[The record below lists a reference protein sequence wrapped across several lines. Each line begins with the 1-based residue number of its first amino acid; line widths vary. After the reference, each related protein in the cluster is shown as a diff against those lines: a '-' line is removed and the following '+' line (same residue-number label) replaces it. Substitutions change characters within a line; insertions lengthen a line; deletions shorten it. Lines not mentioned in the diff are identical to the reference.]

1 MFVSNDFLIMQFIF
15 HVMELLTKNKKF
27 VFIVLSATLGTMM
40 VWSTSTLPV
49 QSAVME
55 FDKTNFHTPLKID
68 NKYFPLEPGTTM
80 IYNGTSEDGESIRN
94 VFVVTNETKVI
105 LGMDTRIVHDDAY
118 VKGEHEEKTD
128 DWFAQDDEG
137 NVWYMGEYTTDLTNG
152 DSHEGSWEAGKNGAM
167 PGIVMEAQPKVGDKY
182 DQEVA
187 KDVAEDKATVLNANE
202 TVCVPY
208 GCFSE
213 VIKTEDI
220 NPLEPDIVE
229 NKYYAQNIGEI
240 KAEMVK
246 GGSEVET
253 LVQIKNTG
261 LNNTDSLLEKDTPS
275 TVSQRH

>member
-1 MFVSNDFLIMQFIF
+1 MQFTF
-15 HVMELLTKNKKF
+15 DVMELLTKNKKF
-27 VFIVLSATLGTMM
+27 VFIAISATLVTMM
-40 VWSTSTLPV
+40 VWSSLTLQA

-80 IYNGTSEDGESIRN
+80 IYTGMSEDGESFRN

-105 LGMDTRIVHDDAY
+105 LGMHTRVVHDDAY

-152 DSHEGSWEAGKNGAM
+152 GSHEGSWEAGKNGARA
-167 PGIVMEAQPKVGDKY
+167 GIVMEAQPKVGDKY
-182 DQEVA
+182 E
-187 KDVAEDKATVLNANE
+187 K
-202 TVCVPY
+202 VCVPY

-213 VIKTEDI
+213 VVKTEDI

-253 LVQIKNTG
+253 LVQIKNT
-261 LNNTDSLLEKDTPS
+261 E
-275 TVSQRH
+275 

>member
-1 MFVSNDFLIMQFIF
+1 MQLTLDL
-15 HVMELLTKNKKF
+15 MEKLTKNKKF
-27 VFIVLSATLGTMM
+27 IFITLSATLVTMIM
-40 VWSTSTLPV
+40 CGSLTLPA
-49 QSAVME
+49 QSAVIE

-80 IYNGTSEDGESIRN
+80 IYNGTSEDGEPLRN
-94 VFVVTNETKVI
+94 VFVVTNETKMI
-105 LGMDTRIVHDDAY
+105 LGMHTRIVHDDAY

-128 DWFAQDDEG
+128 DWFSQDDEG
-137 NVWYMGEYTTDLTNG
+137 NVWYMGEYTTDLTNEG
-152 DSHEGSWEAGKNGAM
+152 SHEGSWEAGKNGARA
-167 PGIVMEAQPKVGDKY
+167 GIVMEAQPEVGDKY

-187 KDVAEDKATVLNANE
+187 KDVAEDKATILSTNE
-202 TVCVPY
+202 KVCVPH

-253 LVQIKNTG
+253 LVEIKNTG
-261 LNNTDSLLEKDTPS
+261 MNNTDLLSEKKTS
-275 TVSQRH
+275 TSESQ